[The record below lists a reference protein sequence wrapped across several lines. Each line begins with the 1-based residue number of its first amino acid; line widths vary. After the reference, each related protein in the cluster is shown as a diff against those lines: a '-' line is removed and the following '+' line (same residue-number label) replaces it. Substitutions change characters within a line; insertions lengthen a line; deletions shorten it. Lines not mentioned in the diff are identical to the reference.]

1 MGPNPTALTN
11 IAGIRTGVLACLISR
26 HWSGRNRPPQP
37 MIVQGESLMVDSA
50 TVLWYIYGAVGFLYL
65 LLVYDMRE

>member
-1 MGPNPTALTN
+1 
-11 IAGIRTGVLACLISR
+11 
-26 HWSGRNRPPQP
+26 